1 MSKNELNNL
10 IIKIFLLNSRE
21 KKKLNKKNLIVKNL
35 QNYDSLRFMK
45 FLTTIEEKYKID
57 ISPKNFEIFFNTD
70 SIYEYLEKIKNKK
83 SIK

>member
-1 MSKNELNNL
+1 MSKKQLDNL
-10 IIKIFLLNSRE
+10 IIRIFSLKSNE
-21 KKKLNKKNLIVKNL
+21 IKKLNKKNLIIKNL
-35 QNYDSLRFMK
+35 QNYDSLKFMK

-70 SIYEYLEKIKNKK
+70 SIYKYLEKLKIKK